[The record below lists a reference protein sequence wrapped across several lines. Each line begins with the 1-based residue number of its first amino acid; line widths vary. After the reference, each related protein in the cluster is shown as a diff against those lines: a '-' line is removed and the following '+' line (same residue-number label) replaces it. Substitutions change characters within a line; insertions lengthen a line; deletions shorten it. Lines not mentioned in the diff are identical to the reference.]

1 MGIRIVTD
9 STSDLPPALAE
20 QLDVTVIPANV
31 VINDVN
37 YRDGV
42 DLTPDEFFQ
51 HLTTGDRLPTTSQ
64 PSVGVF
70 QSAYQELLD
79 QGHDIVSIHLSQ
91 KLSGTVNS
99 ATQAKAALGDA
110 ANIEVIDTNLAS
122 IAVALVVAA
131 AAEHARETDS
141 CQEVAERVR
150 QDLGLTGVVF
160 SLDTLE
166 YLQKGGRIG
175 KAQAFIGSLLSVKPI
190 LTLLDGEV
198 HPLERP
204 RNHERA
210 MRRLAELVRERAPV
224 QRMGIIYSTEPSW
237 AEDLKDRL
245 SDVMPPEQVI
255 TGRFGPAV
263 GAYVGP
269 NGLGVAV
276 TSAR

>member
-1 MGIRIVTD
+1 MTIRIVTD